1 MNIASL
7 TGAPKQRFGA
17 PVRARPESKGP
28 MANRLRNHSAGISPR
43 EQWTFLALPLGLF
56 TVFFLVPA
64 LLNLGLAFTN
74 WSIYSPTITFNGF
87 DNFETL
93 IANGTLWR
101 ALRVTLVYAL
111 CVVLFTNLLGLAAAL
126 ALEKSVPSNTPL
138 RALIFVPVLLS
149 PLAAGY
155 VFQGILSSNGVL
167 NQILSALT
175 GTEWKTPWLGST
187 TWAIVVIAAIQA
199 WKTFGMC
206 ALFYIAGL
214 STVPEEM
221 KDAARID
228 GANAWQTFWSVRWP
242 LIAPAATINVSLTLI
257 AGLGTADYVL
267 ATTAGG
273 PAGST
278 QVLNMLVFLQFGNG
292 AFGQAASMT
301 LVLFL
306 IVLIIAVPLI
316 IWMRRRELQG

>member
-1 MNIASL
+1 ML
-7 TGAPKQRFGA
+7 
-17 PVRARPESKGP
+17 
-28 MANRLRNHSAGISPR
+28 
-43 EQWTFLALPLGLF
+43 
-56 TVFFLVPA
+56 FFLVPA
-64 LLNLGLAFTN
+64 VMNLGLAFTN
-74 WSIYSPTITFNGF
+74 WSIYSPIASFNGL

-93 IANGTLWR
+93 IDNGTLWR
-101 ALRVTLVYAL
+101 ALRVTLVYAF

-167 NQILSALT
+167 NEILTALT
-175 GTEWKTPWLGST
+175 GTEWKTAWLGST
-187 TWAIVVIAAIQA
+187 TWAIVIIAAIQA

-214 STVPEEM
+214 STVPEEL
-221 KDAARID
+221 KDAARVD
-228 GANAWQTFWSVRWP
+228 GANPWQTFWRVRWP
-242 LIAPAATINVSLTLI
+242 LIAPATTINVSLTLI
-257 AGLGTADYVL
+257 AGLSTADYVL

-292 AFGQAASMT
+292 AFGQAAAMT

-306 IVLIIAVPLI
+306 IVLVIAVPLI
-316 IWMRRRELQG
+316 VWMRRRELQG

>member
-1 MNIASL
+1 MVTITYS
-7 TGAPKQRFGA
+7 TGAPERVSEA
-17 PVRARPESKGP
+17 SASNRPARRRGLS
-28 MANRLRNHSAGISPR
+28 GISQR
-43 EQWTFLALPLGLF
+43 EQWLFLAVPVGLF
-56 TVFFLVPA
+56 VVFFLIPA
-64 LLNLGLAFTN
+64 LMNLGLAFTN
-74 WSIYSPTITFNGF
+74 WSVYSPTITFDGF
-87 DNFETL
+87 ANFERL
-93 IANGTLWR
+93 IADGILWR
-101 ALRVTLVYAL
+101 ALRVTLVYAV
-111 CVVLFTNLLGLAAAL
+111 CVVVFTNLLGLVAAL

-155 VFQGILSSNGVL
+155 VFQGFLSSDGVL
-167 NQILSALT
+167 NQLLGAVT
-175 GTEWKTPWLGST
+175 GTEWTTPWLGST
-187 TWAIVVIAAIQA
+187 TWAIVIIAAIQA

-214 STVPEEM
+214 STVPEEL

-228 GANAWQTFWSVRWP
+228 GANFWQTFWRVRWP
-242 LIAPAATINVSLTLI
+242 LMAPAATINVSLTLI

-292 AFGQAASMT
+292 AFGQASSMT
-301 LVLFL
+301 LVLFV
-306 IVLIIAVPLI
+306 IVLVIAVPLI
-316 IWMRRRELQG
+316 IGMRRREMEG